1 MDGALLLDKPLGVS
15 SNAALQRVKKIFG
28 AKKAGHAGT
37 LDPLAWGL
45 RVGLFGEA
53 TKFAG
58 PQLDADKESLDT
70 LKLGERTSTA
80 DAEGRLLEKKA
91 VEVSNGAVL
100 SVLERFRGAIEQLPP
115 MHSALKRGGVPL
127 YKLARRG
134 ETVERKA
141 RPVQIFELEKL
152 AFESPALEIRVR
164 CSKGTYIR
172 TLAED
177 IGNALGTG
185 AHRAALRRTGCGP
198 FRVADAVTLEALTA
212 LQEAG
217 RRERLLPLGALVGDL
232 PQRRLDAGEEARFRK
247 GQALSMPGLAA
258 GVLAVLRP
266 DGSGI
271 GVGKADAAGAL
282 EPPRAPAAEEAGG
295 NTVKSAGQKRERVGK
310 GLSGGAERA

>member
-1 MDGALLLDKPLGVS
+1 MDGALLLDKAVGVS
-15 SNAALQRVKKIFG
+15 SNRALQDVQKIFG

-37 LDPLAWGL
+37 LDPLASGL
-45 RVGLFGEA
+45 LLVLFGEA

-58 PQLDADKESLDT
+58 LLLDADKEYLAT
-70 LKLGERTSTA
+70 LKLGERTSTG

-100 SVLERFRGAIEQLPP
+100 SVLARFRGAIEQLPP
-115 MHSALKRGGVPL
+115 MHSALKRDGVPL

-141 RPVQIFELEKL
+141 RLVQIFELERL
-152 AFESPALEIRVR
+152 AFESPALEIQVR

-172 TLAED
+172 TLAEE

-185 AHRAALRRTGCGP
+185 AHLTALRRTGSGP
-198 FRVADAVTLEALTA
+198 FRVADALTLEALAA

-232 PQRRLDAGEEARFRK
+232 PQKRLATGGGGRFPTRH
-247 GQALSMPGLAA
+247 
-258 GVLAVLRP
+258 
-266 DGSGI
+266 
-271 GVGKADAAGAL
+271 
-282 EPPRAPAAEEAGG
+282 
-295 NTVKSAGQKRERVGK
+295 
-310 GLSGGAERA
+310 